1 MPAGSR
7 PAAESLSTEVIIA
20 ILSHAKHLPSSS
32 RNEFLCSA
40 SLIAK
45 AWKGPAQLALNGD
58 VSLPTEDLAR
68 AFLRGPPELVSLPQ
82 TLELHG
88 NRLGTWGDGNAGGVS
103 LDSIRGLAAAV
114 RRLSGLALVK
124 VDGLDVR
131 VFSTP
136 GMRGK
141 SNQIKQR
148 RQCTQILSPALR
160 HLKLRDVAFSSREH
174 YDVPPLHLTSLSL
187 HKFLGAPNLLPSLI
201 NTSSSSLRVLSFTFA
216 DVWSGSSKTD
226 ETLARSIHI
235 LSPSLHT
242 LNLNFFTFEPSLL
255 LVPIISSL
263 QQLHSLH

>member
-1 MPAGSR
+1 MG
-7 PAAESLSTEVIIA
+7 ID
-20 ILSHAKHLPSSS
+20 
-32 RNEFLCSA
+32 
-40 SLIAK
+40 
-45 AWKGPAQLALNGD
+45 W
-58 VSLPTEDLAR
+58 AR
-68 AFLRGPPELVSLPQ
+68 GEM
-82 TLELHG
+82 
-88 NRLGTWGDGNAGGVS
+88 GT
-103 LDSIRGLAAAV
+103 LAASRWTPFEDW
-114 RRLSGLALVK
+114 RRRCEDSGLALVK

-136 GMRGK
+136 GMR
-141 SNQIKQR
+141 
-148 RQCTQILSPALR
+148 ALR

-226 ETLARSIHI
+226 ETLARSIHL

-263 QQLHSLH
+263 KHLHSLSINGGRDLVYLPPVLETLPKTVEVMSIGVWTPWKLERMVEGFSEDGEATLVAAKERGLLKGLRRLVLPREFPRFELAAVWMMDS

>member
-1 MPAGSR
+1 MG
-7 PAAESLSTEVIIA
+7 ID
-20 ILSHAKHLPSSS
+20 
-32 RNEFLCSA
+32 
-40 SLIAK
+40 
-45 AWKGPAQLALNGD
+45 W
-58 VSLPTEDLAR
+58 AR
-68 AFLRGPPELVSLPQ
+68 GEM
-82 TLELHG
+82 
-88 NRLGTWGDGNAGGVS
+88 GT
-103 LDSIRGLAAAV
+103 LAASRWTPFEDW
-114 RRLSGLALVK
+114 RRRCEDSGLALVK

-141 SNQIKQR
+141 SDQIKQR

-226 ETLARSIHI
+226 ETLARSIHL

-263 QQLHSLH
+263 KHLHSLSINGGRDLVYLPPVLETLPKTVEVMSIGVWTPWKLERMVEGFSEDGEATLVAAKERGLLKGLRRLVLPREFPRFELAAVWMMDS